1 MCIFPKRGFRSDDVS
16 CLKSDVRLP
25 HTERYLLPSYLH
37 DRGESVFLHPTPPQF
52 SLSFSFS
59 TMRIPLSTSLVAL
72 AISGA
77 LAHIPQ
83 SPSQG
88 RVRKSLGFGPEIP
101 HAVFNTSP
109 EQLVQG
115 FSSNPASSP
124 FEVAESFVAQLLRK
138 DSHFSDHSTYTVR
151 SDSYTDDN
159 TGVTHV
165 YFRQLINGIE
175 VSDGLMNVNVK
186 DGVILSYGD
195 SVSYTP
201 FYFHII
207 IGG

>member
-1 MCIFPKRGFRSDDVS
+1 
-16 CLKSDVRLP
+16 
-25 HTERYLLPSYLH
+25 
-37 DRGESVFLHPTPPQF
+37 
-52 SLSFSFS
+52 
-59 TMRIPLSTSLVAL
+59 MRIPLSTSLVAL

-138 DSHFSDHSTYTVR
+138 DSHFSHHSTHTVR

-195 SVSYTP
+195 SVSCTP